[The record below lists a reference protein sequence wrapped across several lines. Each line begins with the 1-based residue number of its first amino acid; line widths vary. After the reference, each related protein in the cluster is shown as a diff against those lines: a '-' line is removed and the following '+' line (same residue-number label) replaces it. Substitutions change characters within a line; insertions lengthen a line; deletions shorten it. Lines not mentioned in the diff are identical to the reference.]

1 MRVALIADIHANLP
15 ALEAVWKS
23 IETQQVD
30 QVFCLGDLVGYYPW
44 PNEVIDFIRNKRIP
58 CIQGNY
64 DEGVGEELMVCG
76 CDFKDDDSARLG
88 GISLDWAIEN
98 TTDENRLWLRDLPKE
113 MRLELGGRR
122 VWLVHGSPRR
132 NNEYLT
138 AQFPEQELGSVLS
151 DGEVDILI
159 CGHTH
164 LAYHRQI
171 GSSHVI
177 NAGSA
182 GKPKHGNPNV
192 TYVLINLDTQVSIS
206 IIEVPYD
213 HDATAAATVEAG
225 LPEAF
230 AQILR
235 TGKA

>member
-1 MRVALIADIHANLP
+1 MKIALIADIHANLP
-15 ALEAVWKS
+15 ALKAVWKS
-23 IETQQVD
+23 IEAQQVD
-30 QVFCLGDLVGYYPW
+30 QALCLGDLVGYYPW
-44 PNEVIDFIRNKRIP
+44 PNEVVEFIRTKGIP

-76 CDFKDDDSARLG
+76 CDFKDEEAARLG
-88 GISLDWAIEN
+88 GISLDWAIER

-113 MRLELGGRR
+113 MRLELAGRKI
-122 VWLVHGSPRR
+122 WLVHGSPRK

-138 AQFPEQELGSVLS
+138 AQFSEQELAAYLS
-151 DGEVDILI
+151 EGDVDILL

-164 LAYHRQI
+164 LAYHRQM
-171 GSSHVI
+171 GNGHVI

-192 TYVLINLDTQVSIS
+192 TYVLVDLAEQVSVS

-213 HDATAAATVEAG
+213 HEAAATATVEAG
-225 LPEAF
+225 LPTAF